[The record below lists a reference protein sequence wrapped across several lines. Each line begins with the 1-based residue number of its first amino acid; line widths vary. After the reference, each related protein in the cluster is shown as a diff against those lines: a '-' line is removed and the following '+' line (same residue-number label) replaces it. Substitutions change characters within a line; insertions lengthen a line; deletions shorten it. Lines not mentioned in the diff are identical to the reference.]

1 MTHPLPAIAILAA
14 TGKVGSQIISKLSRD
29 GIPAKALS
37 RNAASS
43 MDRENIQWVQGDIEE
58 SEDLKRFLDGTE
70 KLFLNSGVSGQ
81 MVEQQCMIIDIAK
94 RTGIKQIVKLS
105 TPEARSLSKSRT
117 GEWHWKIEEYLR
129 SSGLAWNCLQ
139 PQSFMQNWL
148 STLAPSIRTERKIY
162 SAAGKGKR
170 AFIDT
175 RDIAGVAV
183 KLLTDPGEW
192 INTTIPLSG
201 GTLIGYYDVAGAIS
215 MALNEK
221 VSYIAQTPELASER
235 MRGQGMPEFLIN
247 VTLLTEGNQAQ
258 GLAEKLLTDNVE
270 KITGI
275 APIPVD
281 QFAID
286 YADYFR

>member
-1 MTHPLPAIAILAA
+1 M
-14 TGKVGSQIISKLSRD
+14 
-29 GIPAKALS
+29 
-37 RNAASS
+37 
-43 MDRENIQWVQGDIEE
+43 
-58 SEDLKRFLDGTE
+58 
-70 KLFLNSGVSGQ
+70 
-81 MVEQQCMIIDIAK
+81 
-94 RTGIKQIVKLS
+94 
-105 TPEARSLSKSRT
+105 
-117 GEWHWKIEEYLR
+117 
-129 SSGLAWNCLQ
+129 
-139 PQSFMQNWL
+139 
-148 STLAPSIRTERKIY
+148 
-162 SAAGKGKR
+162 
-170 AFIDT
+170 
-175 RDIAGVAV
+175 
-183 KLLTDPGEW
+183 
-192 INTTIPLSG
+192 
-201 GTLIGYYDVAGAIS
+201 IGYYDVAGAIS